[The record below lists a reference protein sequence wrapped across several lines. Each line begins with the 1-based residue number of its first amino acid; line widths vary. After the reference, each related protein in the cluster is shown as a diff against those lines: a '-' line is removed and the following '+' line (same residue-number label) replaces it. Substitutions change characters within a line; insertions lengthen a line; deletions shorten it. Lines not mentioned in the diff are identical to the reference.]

1 MSWMKEIEVK
11 DLIKYINPFELK
23 VKPAIAIASDGK
35 ETNGLTI
42 GWAGCGVLWRK
53 LQSMYIKHVIQ
64 NIFLI
69 KLNIILYVL
78 WIKNIKIN

>member
-1 MSWMKEIEVK
+1 MEMKPMGLQLVGL
-11 DLIKYINPFELK
+11 DLVFYGENQ
-23 VKPAIAIASDGK
+23 
-35 ETNGLTI
+35 
-42 GWAGCGVLWRK
+42 W
-53 LQSMYIKHVIQ
+53 LQFMYIKHVIQ